1 MRFDGMKATI
11 YTTNN
16 CPFCRKAKVLLDAL
30 AITYIEKTILSRQDE
45 TRVELAEKMRLK
57 EGERLFV
64 PQIWI
69 DDDYIGGYDK
79 LEEWQQTL

>member
-1 MRFDGMKATI
+1 MQATI

-30 AITYIEKTILSRQDE
+30 EIAYTERTILSRTDN
-45 TRVELAEKMRLK
+45 TRAELAEKMKLK

-79 LEEWQQTL
+79 LEQWRSRIA